1 MKGLCLTII
10 FGTLSAIFSICKAQE
25 VKIDFNL
32 TYDKSKNEMTL
43 TVSNMGDKDV
53 LLLNQ
58 VSETLNGGFIF
69 LYYKTFDGISA
80 SRSLPLIDYDSKN
93 SRRILQKELPAG
105 QQFIQ
110 VYNLKEKPKFVWLSL
125 IGRTIILNWNIC
137 IRNLFS
143 SCLVVHKIGK
153 LFYFAE
159 R

>member
-1 MKGLCLTII
+1 MKGLCLTI
-10 FGTLSAIFSICKAQE
+10 FLGALSAIFSICKAQE

-93 SRRILQKELPAG
+93 SRRILQKELPAK

-110 VYNLKEKPKFVWLSL
+110 VYNLTQALA
-125 IGRTIILNWNIC
+125 WNA
-137 IRNLFS
+137 RKAQV
-143 SCLVVHKIGK
+143 CLAVAYWKDDHFE
-153 LFYFAE
+153 LE
-159 R
+159 HLH

>member
-1 MKGLCLTII
+1 MKGLCLTI
-10 FGTLSAIFSICKAQE
+10 FLGALSAICSICKAQE

-93 SRRILQKELPAG
+93 SRRILQKELPAK
-105 QQFIQ
+105 QQFMQ
-110 VYNLKEKPKFVWLSL
+110 VYNLTQALAWNARKAQVCLAVAYWKYDHFELEHLYKEFV
-125 IGRTIILNWNIC
+125 
-137 IRNLFS
+137 F
-143 SCLVVHKIGK
+143 
-153 LFYFAE
+153 
-159 R
+159 

>member
-1 MKGLCLTII
+1 MKGLCLTI
-10 FGTLSAIFSICKAQE
+10 FLGALSAIFSICKAQE

-43 TVSNMGDKDV
+43 TVSNMGDQDV

-93 SRRILQKELPAG
+93 SRRILQKELPAK
-105 QQFIQ
+105 QQFMQ
-110 VYNLKEKPKFVWLSL
+110 VYNLTQALAWNARKAQVYLAVAYWKDDHFELEHLYKEFV
-125 IGRTIILNWNIC
+125 
-137 IRNLFS
+137 F
-143 SCLVVHKIGK
+143 
-153 LFYFAE
+153 
-159 R
+159 

>member
-1 MKGLCLTII
+1 MTI
-10 FGTLSAIFSICKAQE
+10 FLGALSAIFSICKAQE

-93 SRRILQKELPAG
+93 SRRILQKELPAK

-110 VYNLKEKPKFVWLSL
+110 VYNLTQALAWNARKAQVYLAVAYRKDNRFESEHLYKEFV
-125 IGRTIILNWNIC
+125 
-137 IRNLFS
+137 F
-143 SCLVVHKIGK
+143 
-153 LFYFAE
+153 
-159 R
+159 

>member
-1 MKGLCLTII
+1 MKELCLTII
-10 FGTLSAIFSICKAQE
+10 FGTLSAICSICKAQE

-43 TVSNMGDKDV
+43 TVSNMGDQDV

-93 SRRILQKELPAG
+93 SRRILQKELPAK
-105 QQFIQ
+105 QQFMQ
-110 VYNLKEKPKFVWLSL
+110 VYNLTQALAWNARKAQVCLAVAYWKDDHFESEHLHKEFV
-125 IGRTIILNWNIC
+125 
-137 IRNLFS
+137 F
-143 SCLVVHKIGK
+143 
-153 LFYFAE
+153 
-159 R
+159 

>member
-1 MKGLCLTII
+1 MKGLCLTI
-10 FGTLSAIFSICKAQE
+10 FLGALSAICSICKAQE

-93 SRRILQKELPAG
+93 SRRILQKELPAK
-105 QQFIQ
+105 QQFMQ
-110 VYNLKEKPKFVWLSL
+110 VYNLTQALAWNARKAQVCLAVAYWKDDHFELEHLYKEFV
-125 IGRTIILNWNIC
+125 
-137 IRNLFS
+137 F
-143 SCLVVHKIGK
+143 
-153 LFYFAE
+153 
-159 R
+159 

>member
-1 MKGLCLTII
+1 MKGLCLTI
-10 FGTLSAIFSICKAQE
+10 FSGALSAIFSICKAQE

-93 SRRILQKELPAG
+93 SRRILQKELPAK
-105 QQFIQ
+105 QQFMQ
-110 VYNLKEKPKFVWLSL
+110 VYNLTQALAWNARKAQVCLAVAYWKDDHFELEHLYKEFV
-125 IGRTIILNWNIC
+125 
-137 IRNLFS
+137 F
-143 SCLVVHKIGK
+143 
-153 LFYFAE
+153 
-159 R
+159 

>member
-1 MKGLCLTII
+1 LTI
-10 FGTLSAIFSICKAQE
+10 FLGALSAIFSICKAQE

-43 TVSNMGDKDV
+43 TVSNMGDQDV

-93 SRRILQKELPAG
+93 SRRILQKELPAK
-105 QQFIQ
+105 QQFMQ
-110 VYNLKEKPKFVWLSL
+110 VYNLTQALAWNARKAQVYLAVAYWKDDHFELEHLYKEFV
-125 IGRTIILNWNIC
+125 
-137 IRNLFS
+137 F
-143 SCLVVHKIGK
+143 
-153 LFYFAE
+153 
-159 R
+159 

>member
-110 VYNLKEKPKFVWLSL
+110 VYNLTQALAWNARKAQKKSPSL
-125 IGRTIILNWNIC
+125 FGCRLLEGRS
-137 IRNLFS
+137 F
-143 SCLVVHKIGK
+143 
-153 LFYFAE
+153 
-159 R
+159 

>member
-93 SRRILQKELPAG
+93 SRRILQKELPAK

-110 VYNLKEKPKFVWLSL
+110 VYNLTQALAWNARKAQVCLAVAYWKDDHFELEHLHKEFV
-125 IGRTIILNWNIC
+125 
-137 IRNLFS
+137 F
-143 SCLVVHKIGK
+143 
-153 LFYFAE
+153 
-159 R
+159 

>member
-10 FGTLSAIFSICKAQE
+10 FGTLSAICSICKAQE

-93 SRRILQKELPAG
+93 SRRILQKELPAK
-105 QQFIQ
+105 QQFMQ
-110 VYNLKEKPKFVWLSL
+110 VYNLTQALAWNARKAQVCLAVAYWKDDHFELEHLYKEFV
-125 IGRTIILNWNIC
+125 
-137 IRNLFS
+137 F
-143 SCLVVHKIGK
+143 
-153 LFYFAE
+153 
-159 R
+159 

>member
-1 MKGLCLTII
+1 MKGLCLTI
-10 FGTLSAIFSICKAQE
+10 FLGALSAIFSICKAQE

-43 TVSNMGDKDV
+43 TVSNMGDQDV

-93 SRRILQKELPAG
+93 SRRILQKELPAK
-105 QQFIQ
+105 QQFMQ
-110 VYNLKEKPKFVWLSL
+110 VYNLTQALAWNARKAQVCLAVAYWKDDHFELEHLYKEFV
-125 IGRTIILNWNIC
+125 
-137 IRNLFS
+137 F
-143 SCLVVHKIGK
+143 
-153 LFYFAE
+153 
-159 R
+159 

>member
-1 MKGLCLTII
+1 MKGLCLTI
-10 FGTLSAIFSICKAQE
+10 FLGALSAIFSICKAQD

-93 SRRILQKELPAG
+93 SRRILQKELPAK

-110 VYNLKEKPKFVWLSL
+110 VYNLTQALAWNARKAQVCLAVAYWKDDHFELEHLHKEFV
-125 IGRTIILNWNIC
+125 
-137 IRNLFS
+137 F
-143 SCLVVHKIGK
+143 
-153 LFYFAE
+153 
-159 R
+159 

>member
-1 MKGLCLTII
+1 MKGLCLTI
-10 FGTLSAIFSICKAQE
+10 FLGALSAIFSICKAQE

-110 VYNLKEKPKFVWLSL
+110 VYNLTQALAWNARKAQVFLAVAYWKDDHFELEHLHKEFV
-125 IGRTIILNWNIC
+125 
-137 IRNLFS
+137 F
-143 SCLVVHKIGK
+143 
-153 LFYFAE
+153 
-159 R
+159 

>member
-1 MKGLCLTII
+1 MKGLCLTI
-10 FGTLSAIFSICKAQE
+10 FLEALSAIFSICKAQE

-43 TVSNMGDKDV
+43 TVSNMGDQDV

-93 SRRILQKELPAG
+93 SRRILQKELPAK
-105 QQFIQ
+105 QQFMQ
-110 VYNLKEKPKFVWLSL
+110 VYNLTQALAWNARKAQVCLAVAYWKDDHFELEHLYKEFV
-125 IGRTIILNWNIC
+125 
-137 IRNLFS
+137 F
-143 SCLVVHKIGK
+143 
-153 LFYFAE
+153 
-159 R
+159 

>member
-1 MKGLCLTII
+1 MKELCLA
-10 FGTLSAIFSICKAQE
+10 SKAQE
-25 VKIDFNL
+25 VKIDFYL

-93 SRRILQKELPAG
+93 SRRILQKELPAK
-105 QQFIQ
+105 QQFMQ
-110 VYNLKEKPKFVWLSL
+110 VYNLTQALAWNARKAQVCLAVAYWKDDHFELEHLHKEFV
-125 IGRTIILNWNIC
+125 
-137 IRNLFS
+137 F
-143 SCLVVHKIGK
+143 
-153 LFYFAE
+153 
-159 R
+159 

>member
-1 MKGLCLTII
+1 MTI
-10 FGTLSAIFSICKAQE
+10 FLGALSAIFSICKAQE

-43 TVSNMGDKDV
+43 TVSNMGDQDV

-93 SRRILQKELPAG
+93 SRRILQKELPAK
-105 QQFIQ
+105 QQFMQ
-110 VYNLKEKPKFVWLSL
+110 VYNLTQALAWNARKAQVYLAVAYWKDDHFELEHLYKEFV
-125 IGRTIILNWNIC
+125 
-137 IRNLFS
+137 F
-143 SCLVVHKIGK
+143 
-153 LFYFAE
+153 
-159 R
+159 

>member
-1 MKGLCLTII
+1 MKGLCLTI
-10 FGTLSAIFSICKAQE
+10 FLGALSAIFSICKAQE

-43 TVSNMGDKDV
+43 TVSDMGDKDV

-93 SRRILQKELPAG
+93 SRRILQKELPAK

-110 VYNLKEKPKFVWLSL
+110 VYNLTQALAWNARKAQVCLAVAYWKDDHFELEHLHKEFV
-125 IGRTIILNWNIC
+125 
-137 IRNLFS
+137 F
-143 SCLVVHKIGK
+143 
-153 LFYFAE
+153 
-159 R
+159 

>member
-1 MKGLCLTII
+1 MKGLCLTI
-10 FGTLSAIFSICKAQE
+10 FLGALSAIFSICKAQE

-43 TVSNMGDKDV
+43 TVSNMGDQDV

-110 VYNLKEKPKFVWLSL
+110 VYNLTQALAWNARKAQVFLAVAYRKDNHFESEHLHKEFV
-125 IGRTIILNWNIC
+125 
-137 IRNLFS
+137 F
-143 SCLVVHKIGK
+143 
-153 LFYFAE
+153 
-159 R
+159 

>member
-1 MKGLCLTII
+1 MKGLCLTI
-10 FGTLSAIFSICKAQE
+10 FLGALSAIFSICKAQE

-110 VYNLKEKPKFVWLSL
+110 VYNLTQALAWNARKAQVCLAVAYWKDDHFELEHLHKEFV
-125 IGRTIILNWNIC
+125 
-137 IRNLFS
+137 F
-143 SCLVVHKIGK
+143 
-153 LFYFAE
+153 
-159 R
+159 

>member
-1 MKGLCLTII
+1 MKGLCLTI
-10 FGTLSAIFSICKAQE
+10 FLGALSAIFSICKAQE

-43 TVSNMGDKDV
+43 TVSNMGDQDV

-110 VYNLKEKPKFVWLSL
+110 VYNLTQALAWNARKAQVFLAVAYRKDNRFESEHLHKEFV
-125 IGRTIILNWNIC
+125 
-137 IRNLFS
+137 F
-143 SCLVVHKIGK
+143 
-153 LFYFAE
+153 
-159 R
+159 

>member
-1 MKGLCLTII
+1 MTI
-10 FGTLSAIFSICKAQE
+10 FLGALSAIFSICKAQE

-110 VYNLKEKPKFVWLSL
+110 VYNLTQALAWNARKAQVCLAVAYWKDDHFELEHLYKEFV
-125 IGRTIILNWNIC
+125 
-137 IRNLFS
+137 F
-143 SCLVVHKIGK
+143 
-153 LFYFAE
+153 
-159 R
+159 

>member
-1 MKGLCLTII
+1 MKELCLTI
-10 FGTLSAIFSICKAQE
+10 FLGALSAIFSICKAQE

-93 SRRILQKELPAG
+93 SRRILQKELPAK
-105 QQFIQ
+105 QQFMQ
-110 VYNLKEKPKFVWLSL
+110 VYNLTQALAWNARKAQVCLAVAYWKDDHFELEHLHKEFV
-125 IGRTIILNWNIC
+125 
-137 IRNLFS
+137 F
-143 SCLVVHKIGK
+143 
-153 LFYFAE
+153 
-159 R
+159 

>member
-1 MKGLCLTII
+1 MKGLCLTI
-10 FGTLSAIFSICKAQE
+10 FLGALSAIFSICKAQE

-110 VYNLKEKPKFVWLSL
+110 VYNLTQALAWNARKAQVCLAVAYWKDDHFELEHLYKEFV
-125 IGRTIILNWNIC
+125 
-137 IRNLFS
+137 F
-143 SCLVVHKIGK
+143 
-153 LFYFAE
+153 
-159 R
+159 

>member
-1 MKGLCLTII
+1 MTI
-10 FGTLSAIFSICKAQE
+10 FLGALSAIFSICKAQE

-80 SRSLPLIDYDSKN
+80 SRTLLLMDYDSQN
-93 SRRILQKELPAG
+93 RRWIPLKELPAG

-110 VYNLKEKPKFVWLSL
+110 VYNLTQALAWNARKAQVCLAVAYWKDDHFELEHLYKEFV
-125 IGRTIILNWNIC
+125 
-137 IRNLFS
+137 F
-143 SCLVVHKIGK
+143 
-153 LFYFAE
+153 
-159 R
+159 

>member
-1 MKGLCLTII
+1 
-10 FGTLSAIFSICKAQE
+10 
-25 VKIDFNL
+25 
-32 TYDKSKNEMTL
+32 MTL

-93 SRRILQKELPAG
+93 SRRILQKELPAK

-110 VYNLKEKPKFVWLSL
+110 VYNLTQALAWNARKAQVCLAVAYWKDDHFELEHLHKEFV
-125 IGRTIILNWNIC
+125 
-137 IRNLFS
+137 F
-143 SCLVVHKIGK
+143 
-153 LFYFAE
+153 
-159 R
+159 

>member
-1 MKGLCLTII
+1 MKGLCLTI
-10 FGTLSAIFSICKAQE
+10 FLGALSAIFSICKAQE

-43 TVSNMGDKDV
+43 TVFNMGDQDV

-93 SRRILQKELPAG
+93 SRRILQKELPAK
-105 QQFIQ
+105 QQFMQ
-110 VYNLKEKPKFVWLSL
+110 VYNLTQALAWNARKAQVCLAVAYWKDDHFELEHLYKEFV
-125 IGRTIILNWNIC
+125 
-137 IRNLFS
+137 F
-143 SCLVVHKIGK
+143 
-153 LFYFAE
+153 
-159 R
+159 

>member
-1 MKGLCLTII
+1 MKELCLTII
-10 FGTLSAIFSICKAQE
+10 FGTLSAICSICKAQE

-93 SRRILQKELPAG
+93 SRRILQKELPAK

-110 VYNLKEKPKFVWLSL
+110 VYNLTQALAWNARKAQVCLAVAYWKDDHFELEHLHKEFV
-125 IGRTIILNWNIC
+125 
-137 IRNLFS
+137 F
-143 SCLVVHKIGK
+143 
-153 LFYFAE
+153 
-159 R
+159 

>member
-1 MKGLCLTII
+1 MTI
-10 FGTLSAIFSICKAQE
+10 FLGALSAIFSICKAQE

-93 SRRILQKELPAG
+93 SRRILQKELPAK
-105 QQFIQ
+105 QQFMQ
-110 VYNLKEKPKFVWLSL
+110 VYNLTQALAWNARKAQVCLAVAYWKDDHFELEHLYKEFV
-125 IGRTIILNWNIC
+125 
-137 IRNLFS
+137 F
-143 SCLVVHKIGK
+143 
-153 LFYFAE
+153 
-159 R
+159 

>member
-10 FGTLSAIFSICKAQE
+10 FGTLSAICSICKAQE

-93 SRRILQKELPAG
+93 SRRILQKELPAK

-110 VYNLKEKPKFVWLSL
+110 VYNLTQALAWNARKAQVCLAVAYWKDDHFELEHLHKEFV
-125 IGRTIILNWNIC
+125 
-137 IRNLFS
+137 F
-143 SCLVVHKIGK
+143 
-153 LFYFAE
+153 
-159 R
+159 